1 MDLGD
6 VDYHRG
12 RFCVIGGSSPVVY
25 RLPDFLVIGA
35 VKCGTTSLASYL
47 GAHESIF
54 MASPKELRF
63 FSHDW
68 DRGLAWYSSKFENA
82 RSDALVGEAS
92 PQYTQ
97 APLLRDV
104 PDRVAS
110 VVPNARLVYMVRDPL
125 DQMRSF
131 YRHRRYKGSEMAPTL
146 DIALTESP
154 LYLAVA
160 SYGFQAS
167 LYLERFAP
175 EQLLIVD
182 NADLSAKRS
191 ETVNRILSFLGIDSP
206 VQEDVLSVEL
216 EQGAGK
222 DFLPGYLS
230 LPRRGWRASRRL
242 TGRIPR
248 KWRHSIRDA
257 LAKPP
262 PPSAFDVSPD
272 TKRWLADKL
281 ELDLKKVG
289 QLAGG
294 SLDEAVPSW
303 LQRLADS

>member
-1 MDLGD
+1 MGL
-6 VDYHRG
+6 R
-12 RFCVIGGSSPVVY
+12 GGSTQGAY

-68 DRGLAWYSSKFENA
+68 DRGLAWYASKFEKA
-82 RSDALVGEAS
+82 SSDALVGEAS

-97 APLLRDV
+97 APFLGGV

-110 VVPNARLVYMVRDPL
+110 VIPAARLVYLVRDPM

-131 YRHRRYKGSEMAPTL
+131 YRHRMFKGREKAPTL

-154 LYLAVA
+154 LYLAAA

-175 EQLLIVD
+175 EQLLIID

-206 VQEDVLSVEL
+206 VPEDALSVEL

-222 DFLPGYLS
+222 DFLPSHLS
-230 LPRRGWRASRRL
+230 LPRRAWRANRRL
-242 TGRIPR
+242 TGKIPR
-248 KWRHSIRDA
+248 RWRHSIRSS

-262 PPSAFDVSPD
+262 PPSAFDISPN
-272 TKRWLADKL
+272 TKRWLAAKL
-281 ELDLKKVG
+281 ELDLIRVG

-294 SLDEAVPSW
+294 SLDDAVPNW